1 MSRRHRL
8 MNPRTTHR
16 FRSLH
21 ATIML
26 ALVAQLFLQAPVC
39 AQTDQGRIIGTV
51 RDQSKA
57 VVPAANVTVKNDR
70 TGEERNINTT
80 DQGQYLVTALKPAF
94 YTVSAKAAGFAT
106 AQYTN
111 VQVSVGQELILD

>member
-1 MSRRHRL
+1 
-8 MNPRTTHR
+8 MNRKTTNK
-16 FRSLH
+16 FRSLS
-21 ATIML
+21 ATLII

-57 VVPAANVTVKNDR
+57 IVPGATVTVKNDR

-80 DQGQYLVTALKPAF
+80 DQGQYLVTALKPRVLHRQRQGGWIRNGAI
-94 YTVSAKAAGFAT
+94 Y
-106 AQYTN
+106 QCP
-111 VQVSVGQELILD
+111 SVCRSGADTRHRA